1 MKDYIIR
8 LTLLLKKQFTNKLYI
23 CFLVVMPLCILLA
36 QFLMAKSNDT
46 GSVPVGYY
54 IEKQDKDFSKV
65 LRESLKEASGR
76 LDFVEYDDLS
86 EMLED
91 TSASALECSYVFTE
105 DLFDGLIEDDYKKTI
120 LSFASP
126 STVVAAMVDEMVFTA
141 VFRAFGDSVLC
152 VYVDENPEIF
162 DQYDSDELKLALRKA
177 YVRQLDTGHTFSLDF
192 KTYGDEAEAQPV
204 SASRIPVH
212 GIIAVFLF
220 LCLLLACSDYCME
233 LERGTF
239 NMLSSKKQLILSSC
253 FLESWLIP
261 AFVSSGITLIIASF
275 GGNLD
280 SNPAISSGLG
290 IFFYEILAL
299 FVYFALLM
307 IFGLALNIIIK
318 KSLLISALI
327 PVLITGSLI
336 FCPVIISLS
345 AILPIAGVVEK
356 LFLPYY
362 YLIFF

>member
-1 MKDYIIR
+1 MKEYIIR
-8 LTLLLKKQFTNKLYI
+8 LSLLLKKQFTNKLYI
-23 CFLVVMPLCILLA
+23 CFLVAMPLCILLA
-36 QFLMAKSNDT
+36 QFLMAQSDDK

-76 LDFVEYDDLS
+76 LEFTEYDDLS

-105 DLFDGLIEDDYKKTI
+105 DLFDGLLEDDYKNTI
-120 LSFASP
+120 LSFTSP
-126 STVVAAMVDEMVFTA
+126 STVVAAMVDETVFTA
-141 VFRAFGDSVLC
+141 VFRAFGDSALC

-162 DQYDSDELKLALRKA
+162 GQYNSDELKLALREA
-177 YVRQLDTGHTFSLDF
+177 YARQLDTGHTFSLEF
-192 KTYGDEAEAQPV
+192 KTYGDETEAQPV
-204 SASRIPVH
+204 SSSQIPVH

-233 LERGTF
+233 FERGTF
-239 NMLSSKKQLILSSC
+239 NMLSPGKQFVLSSC

-261 AFVSSGITLIIASF
+261 AFVSSGITLIIAAF
-275 GGNLD
+275 CGNLD
-280 SNPAISSGLG
+280 SNHCISSGIG

-299 FVYFALLM
+299 LVYFVLLM
-307 IFGLALNIIIK
+307 IFGLILNLIIK